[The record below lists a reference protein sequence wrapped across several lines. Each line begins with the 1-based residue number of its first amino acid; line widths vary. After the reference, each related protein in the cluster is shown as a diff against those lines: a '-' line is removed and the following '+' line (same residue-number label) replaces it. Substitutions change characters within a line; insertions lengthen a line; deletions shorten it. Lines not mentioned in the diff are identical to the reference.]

1 MACFPESEK
10 QSNRL
15 LKGLATRESC
25 PPYDIYNDLCE
36 TEGAC
41 CETDGT
47 CNIKP
52 QCECD
57 TDNGAVFAG
66 VGEGCEACA
75 PCGCEGLEGWPPELY
90 LEFGSSAN
98 LPIGVDP
105 RSAFQPTQ
113 ECIDA
118 ASDHV
123 AARAAGSTIRMVKD
137 FQRASSGFVYGE
149 GWRYSAEVALDYIV
163 FVDVFCK
170 IVFGQVA
177 YSKYY
182 SDCNE
187 SMPGSRNHDALLRFW
202 SLDGVCGLSSPTGV
216 NFPTSST
223 LYRLSLLGNTV
234 GGVFTLF
241 EVDTSNYSI
250 SLTTNPLP

>member
-1 MACFPESEK
+1 MPCFSDDEVPDDYLEKGSGSFDTEEECLDAC
-10 QSNRL
+10 
-15 LKGLATRESC
+15 G
-25 PPYDIYNDLCE
+25 
-36 TEGAC
+36 EGAC
-41 CETDGT
+41 CKADGRCIITAKCECETDAGDYF
-47 CNIKP
+47 I
-52 QCECD
+52 
-57 TDNGAVFAG
+57 G
-66 VGEGCEACA
+66 VGETCEACA

-105 RSAFQPTQ
+105 RSKFQPTQ

-118 ASDHV
+118 ASVHV
-123 AARAAGSTIRMVKD
+123 ADAPAGATIRMVRD
-137 FQRASSGFVYGE
+137 FQVASSGAYGE

-163 FVDVFCK
+163 FVDVYCK
-170 IVFGQVA
+170 LVA
-177 YSKYY
+177 GTVSYSKYY

-187 SMPGSRNHDALLRFW
+187 SMPGSRNHLGGLYFS

-216 NFPTSST
+216 NFPASRT

-234 GGVFTLF
+234 GSVFSLF

-250 SLTTNPLP
+250 SLAINPLP